1 MNLHHLKEIQQ
12 EFLDSESNLPE
23 QTPTTD
29 EGSVSEKNFNLRSIM
44 TTQKRLRPVCFHLDP
59 LKVFLYQLS
68 LILLMLE
75 EIANTFSGASS
86 VEDLKT
92 QIQESVRPIIGFNK
106 DRGDQAKI
114 SFIPFAPI
122 SKPEG
127 SDSTE
132 VMAAVNNFLP
142 YIIMLV
148 AILLF
153 FFVLVRPLVTS
164 ITTAIG
170 SEEDPYAGLSEEEK
184 QLLEVS
190 TPDGNNAMTNRIR
203 RMIEGFEPIDARDL
217 NKLVDMNEEPSAK
230 YYDVG
235 YVYPK
240 VCISFNRYKERY
252 NLKSI

>member
-1 MNLHHLKEIQQ
+1 M
-12 EFLDSESNLPE
+12 LP
-23 QTPTTD
+23 P
-29 EGSVSEKNFNLRSIM
+29 GSVKSIS
-44 TTQKRLRPVCFHLDP
+44 VS
-59 LKVFLYQLS
+59 VVVNS
-68 LILLMLE
+68 LMLE
-75 EIANTFSGASS
+75 EIANNSSGASS

-92 QIQESVRPIIGFNK
+92 QIQESVRHAIGFNK

-132 VMAAVNNFLP
+132 VVAAVNNFLP

-170 SEEDPYAGLSEEEK
+170 SEE
-184 QLLEVS
+184 
-190 TPDGNNAMTNRIR
+190 TICWTIR
-203 RMIEGFEPIDARDL
+203 RKQFWRFQHRWKQCND
-217 NKLVDMNEEPSAK
+217 K
-230 YYDVG
+230 
-235 YVYPK
+235 
-240 VCISFNRYKERY
+240 
-252 NLKSI
+252 

>member
-1 MNLHHLKEIQQ
+1 M
-12 EFLDSESNLPE
+12 
-23 QTPTTD
+23 
-29 EGSVSEKNFNLRSIM
+29 GSVKSISVSVVG
-44 TTQKRLRPVCFHLDP
+44 QFFV
-59 LKVFLYQLS
+59 
-68 LILLMLE
+68 LE
-75 EIANTFSGASS
+75 EIANNSGEASS
-86 VEDLKT
+86 VEDLKA
-92 QIQESVRPIIGFNK
+92 QIQESVRHAIGFNK

-114 SFIPFAPI
+114 SLFRLLQYQ
-122 SKPEG
+122 KPEG

-132 VMAAVNNFLP
+132 VVAAVNNFLP

-170 SEEDPYAGLSEEEK
+170 SEEEPYAGLSEEEK

-217 NKLVDMNEEPSAK
+217 NKLVDMNEKPSAK

-235 YVYPK
+235 YVY
-240 VCISFNRYKERY
+240 
-252 NLKSI
+252 LKYAFHSIDIKNVIT